1 MSEDADALFLG
12 LPEPESGLVRPIL
25 AFETTGFMTMF
36 MPGTEE
42 ATDPR
47 ISTFLSGGFGLLPG
61 AGWLFPL
68 LEEWHIDIDEA
79 GDLFALVDPHGFPAY
94 SVALTEVTPSWLA
107 DVKREGKC
115 LVLTGTGLGL
125 TSIRSTS
132 RGSQTPPRKEMLWAL
147 LFPST
152 GSARTL
158 GAVASRG
165 GCEDA
170 KSDSASS
177 VS

>member
-12 LPEPESGLVRPIL
+12 LPEPGGGVVRPML
-25 AFETTGFMTMF
+25 AFESPGFMTLF
-36 MPGTEE
+36 MPGAKE

-47 ISTFLSGGFGLLPG
+47 ISSFLSGGFGLLSG
-61 AGWLFPL
+61 EGWLFPL

-79 GDLFALVDPHGFPAY
+79 GDLFALVDPNGFPAY

-125 TSIRSTS
+125 DIDTFNFERVSDAAAQ
-132 RGSQTPPRKEMLWAL
+132 GNVVGAL
-147 LFPST
+147 VPVHGF
-152 GSARTL
+152 R
-158 GAVASRG
+158 
-165 GCEDA
+165 E
-170 KSDSASS
+170 DSAGSRITRWLRRRQK
-177 VS
+177 